1 MVLLLPNLFIIIILR
16 VATTKSSNQ
25 RCIGTKGWLFSL
37 FFGLSSMC
45 CFSLVLRPTIVH
57 NQIGSSSTPSNCRNS
72 RWSAGGS
79 STVCTTVALFGFK
92 KRKVVRNEVEQSS
105 AVQISP
111 DLAKWVASTAA
122 TESNDPSTTQAE
134 EEKRVIKKKR
144 RNASTSST
152 DDAATLENEAQQQY
166 SAELVKKLEAL
177 LQQPKRDIAQ
187 LLNVVHQLTLQQSE
201 ININNKNNAYLWFEG
216 PKVRNYRMLWAGS
229 DAAICHVGTGLHKV
243 PLARLQE
250 MFITVGRKRIETIEV
265 IRILGPFPNIRNSL
279 SGQVKV
285 MTDARSSQSTAA
297 TTTTGRNTNRKS
309 IRIVYDR
316 MVDGLGKEIATA
328 PNKERSFILDIL
340 HVSDSAIVCSV
351 PNNDQKDE
359 KQKQSREDLNTADI
373 GSGSSL
379 LILVAENDL
388 NTQLETLR
396 VA

>member
-1 MVLLLPNLFIIIILR
+1 MVLLLPKLFIIIILR
-16 VATTKSSNQ
+16 VATTKSSNR

-216 PKVRNYRMLWAGS
+216 PKVRNYR
-229 DAAICHVGTGLHKV
+229 
-243 PLARLQE
+243 
-250 MFITVGRKRIETIEV
+250 TVGRKRIETIEV

>member
-1 MVLLLPNLFIIIILR
+1 
-16 VATTKSSNQ
+16 
-25 RCIGTKGWLFSL
+25 
-37 FFGLSSMC
+37 
-45 CFSLVLRPTIVH
+45 
-57 NQIGSSSTPSNCRNS
+57 
-72 RWSAGGS
+72 
-79 STVCTTVALFGFK
+79 
-92 KRKVVRNEVEQSS
+92 VVRNEVEQSS
-105 AVQISP
+105 AVEISP

-122 TESNDPSTTQAE
+122 TESNDSSTTRAE
-134 EEKRVIKKKR
+134 EEKQVIKKKR

-152 DDAATLENEAQQQY
+152 DDATTLENETHQQY

-187 LLNVVHQLTLQQSE
+187 LLNVVQQLTLQQSE
-201 ININNKNNAYLWFEG
+201 NNTSNKNNAFLWFEG

-285 MTDARSSQSTAA
+285 TTDARSSQ
-297 TTTTGRNTNRKS
+297 TTITGQNTLKKS

-351 PNNDQKDE
+351 PNNDKKDGKP
-359 KQKQSREDLNTADI
+359 KQPMEDWNTADI